1 MPSSRTKLGTAGE
14 GIARRHLE
22 AAGYA
27 LREANYRCRWGEID
41 LVMEHESTLVFVEVR
56 TKRGGAFGTPEESV
70 TAAKQRRLAA
80 TAYHYLEEH
89 GLDVPFR
96 IDLVAI
102 VMSTRGVLE
111 RVTHLENVVTG
122 EDVSAG

>member
-22 AAGYA
+22 ALGYV

-41 LVMEHESTLVFVEVR
+41 LIMERDGEVVFVEVR

-80 TAYHYLEEH
+80 TAYRYLEEH

-122 EDVSAG
+122 EAVAE

>member
-22 AAGYA
+22 ATGYA

-41 LVMEHESTLVFVEVR
+41 LVMEREGTLVFVEVR

-70 TAAKQRRLAA
+70 TTAKQRRLAA
-80 TAYHYLEEH
+80 TAFHYLEEH
-89 GLDVPFR
+89 GLDVPFQ

-102 VMSTRGVLE
+102 VMSTRGVVE

-122 EDVSAG
+122 EDASAG

>member
-22 AAGYA
+22 ALGYT
-27 LREANYRCRWGEID
+27 LREANYRCRWGEVD
-41 LVMEHESTLVFVEVR
+41 LVMERDGEVVFVEVR
-56 TKRGGAFGTPEESV
+56 TKRGRAFGTPEESV
-70 TAAKQRRLAA
+70 TPAKRRRLSA

-102 VMSTRGVLE
+102 AMNLRGVVE
-111 RVTHLENVVTG
+111 RVTHLESVVSG
-122 EDVSAG
+122 EDSAE

>member
-22 AAGYA
+22 AKGYA

-41 LVMEHESTLVFVEVR
+41 LVMEGEGEMVFVEVR

-70 TAAKQRRLAA
+70 TIAKRRRLAA
-80 TAYHYLEEH
+80 TAYHYLEQQGH
-89 GLDVPFR
+89 DGHFR

-102 VMSTRGVLE
+102 VMSTRGVVE
-111 RVTHLENVVTG
+111 RVTHLENIVTG
-122 EDVSAG
+122 EDVAGE

>member
-1 MPSSRTKLGTAGE
+1 M
-14 GIARRHLE
+14 
-22 AAGYA
+22 
-27 LREANYRCRWGEID
+27 
-41 LVMEHESTLVFVEVR
+41 EVR

-102 VMSTRGVLE
+102 VMSTRGVVEAGHAPGE
-111 RVTHLENVVTG
+111 RRHRRGRVG
-122 EDVSAG
+122 RVSR